1 MRSDKSFTKKKKK
14 VRRYK
19 KVKEVK
25 IIEKK
30 DLEISKIIKNNECN
44 AYLEINEVKSRQGN
58 SSQ

>member
-1 MRSDKSFTKKKKK
+1 MRLVQSFQNYKKK

-30 DLEISKIIKNNECN
+30 DLEELQMKYKDIL
-44 AYLEINEVKSRQGN
+44 YVLL
-58 SSQ
+58 